1 MVFLVD
7 MASPSRVHKER
18 LDRVLMVQGLV
29 PSREAA
35 TRTVLAGGVSVD
47 GIMVD
52 KPAKLVPLDARIE
65 IVQPALF
72 VSRSGDKLAAALD
85 AFQID
90 PRGTIGLD
98 VGCSTGGFTDCLL
111 QRGAT
116 RIYAV
121 DVGYGQFEWRLRKD
135 SRVIL
140 LERTN
145 IRYVDRGAVPEPIDL
160 AVIDVSFISLT
171 LVLPSVVHLLN
182 SSAVI
187 VVLVKPQFEVGKG
200 QVGRGGIVRDEAQ
213 RQAVTEK
220 VIACASRLGLQLK
233 GVLDSPVIGRKGNR
247 EILVGFAR
255 EITTRSGIRWTDCP
269 QQQPHALPGQ
279 DDRPNATR

>member
-1 MVFLVD
+1 
-7 MASPSRVHKER
+7 MASPPRIHKER
-18 LDRVLMVQGLV
+18 LDRVLMVQGLA
-29 PSREAA
+29 PSRESAA
-35 TRTVLAGGVSVD
+35 RTILAGGVSVD

-52 KPAKLVPLDARIE
+52 KPAKLVPLDGRIE
-65 IVQPALF
+65 VVQPALF

-116 RIYAV
+116 RIYAI
-121 DVGYGQFEWRLRKD
+121 DVGYGQFDWRLRQD
-135 SRVIL
+135 SRVAL

-145 IRYVDRGAVPEPIDL
+145 IRYVDRTAVPEPIDL

-171 LVLPSVVHLLN
+171 LVLPAVVHLLN
-182 SSAVI
+182 SSAT
-187 VVLVKPQFEVGKG
+187 VVALVKPQFEVGKG
-200 QVGRGGIVRDEAQ
+200 QVGRGGIVRDDAQ
-213 RQAVTEK
+213 REAVTEK
-220 VIACASRLGLQLK
+220 VIACAAHLGLQLK

-255 EITTRSGIRWTDCP
+255 EITT
-269 QQQPHALPGQ
+269 
-279 DDRPNATR
+279 

>member
-1 MVFLVD
+1 
-7 MASPSRVHKER
+7 MATPSHIHKVR
-18 LDRVLMVQGLV
+18 LDLMLAAQGLV

-35 TRTVLAGGVSVD
+35 ARTVLAGGVLVD

-85 AFQID
+85 AFHID
-90 PRGTIGLD
+90 PKGAIGLD

-116 RIYAV
+116 RIYAI

-145 IRYVDRGAVPEPIDL
+145 IRYVDRTTVPEPIDL

-182 SSAVI
+182 SSAVV

-200 QVGRGGIVRDEAQ
+200 QVGRGGIVRDDAQ
-213 RQAVTEK
+213 REAVTEK
-220 VIACASRLGLQLK
+220 VITCAAQLGLQLK
-233 GVLDSPVIGRKGNR
+233 GVLDSPVVGRKGNR
-247 EILVGFAR
+247 EILVGFTRA
-255 EITTRSGIRWTDCP
+255 TTS
-269 QQQPHALPGQ
+269 
-279 DDRPNATR
+279 

>member
-1 MVFLVD
+1 MSGFLVY
-7 MASPSRVHKER
+7 MASPPRIHKER
-18 LDRVLMVQGLV
+18 LDRVLMVQGLA
-29 PSREAA
+29 PSRESAA
-35 TRTVLAGGVSVD
+35 RTILAGGVSVD

-52 KPAKLVPLDARIE
+52 KPAKLVPLDGRIE
-65 IVQPALF
+65 VVQPALF

-116 RIYAV
+116 RIYAI
-121 DVGYGQFEWRLRKD
+121 DVGYGQFDWRLRQD
-135 SRVIL
+135 SRVAL

-145 IRYVDRGAVPEPIDL
+145 IRYVDRTAVPEPIDL

-171 LVLPSVVHLLN
+171 LVLPAVVHLLN
-182 SSAVI
+182 SSAT
-187 VVLVKPQFEVGKG
+187 VVALVKPQFEVGKG
-200 QVGRGGIVRDEAQ
+200 QVGRGGIVRDDAQ
-213 RQAVTEK
+213 REAVTEK
-220 VIACASRLGLQLK
+220 VIACAAHLGLQLK

-255 EITTRSGIRWTDCP
+255 EITT
-269 QQQPHALPGQ
+269 
-279 DDRPNATR
+279 

>member
-1 MVFLVD
+1 
-7 MASPSRVHKER
+7 MASLPRAHKER
-18 LDRVLMVQGLV
+18 LDCVLAAQGLV

-35 TRTVLAGGVSVD
+35 ARTVLAGGVSVD

-52 KPAKLVPLDARIE
+52 KPAKLVSLDARIE
-65 IVQPALF
+65 IVRPALY

-85 AFQID
+85 TFHID

-111 QRGAT
+111 QRGAR
-116 RIYAV
+116 RIYAI
-121 DVGYGQFEWRLRKD
+121 DVGYGQFAWRLRQD
-135 SRVIL
+135 SRVVL

-145 IRYVDRGAVPEPIDL
+145 IRYVDRAAVPEPIDL

-171 LVLPSVVHLLN
+171 LVLPAVVHLLN
-182 SSAVI
+182 SAAVI

-200 QVGRGGIVRDEAQ
+200 QVGRGGIVRDDAQ
-213 RQAVTEK
+213 REAVTEK
-220 VIACASRLGLQLK
+220 VIHCAAQLGFQLT

-247 EILVGFAR
+247 EILVGLTR
-255 EITTRSGIRWTDCP
+255 KIT
-269 QQQPHALPGQ
+269 A
-279 DDRPNATR
+279 

>member
-1 MVFLVD
+1 MVSLVD
-7 MASPSRVHKER
+7 MASLPRVHKER
-18 LDRVLMVQGLV
+18 LDRVLAAQGLV

-35 TRTVLAGGVSVD
+35 ARTVLAGGVSVD

-65 IVQPALF
+65 IVHPASF

-85 AFQID
+85 AFHID
-90 PRGTIGLD
+90 PRGSIGLD

-116 RIYAV
+116 RIYAI
-121 DVGYGQFEWRLRKD
+121 DVGYGQFEWKLRQD
-135 SRVIL
+135 SRVVL

-145 IRYVDRGAVPEPIDL
+145 IRYVDRAAVPEPIDL

-171 LVLPSVVHLLN
+171 LVLPTVTHLLN
-182 SSAVI
+182 RSAV
-187 VVLVKPQFEVGKG
+187 VVALVKPQFEVGKG
-200 QVGRGGIVRDEAQ
+200 QVGRGGIVRDDAQ
-213 RQAVTEK
+213 REAMTEK
-220 VIACASRLGLQLK
+220 VIACAAQLGLQLK

-255 EITTRSGIRWTDCP
+255 ERIV
-269 QQQPHALPGQ
+269 
-279 DDRPNATR
+279 